1 MSTLANK
8 NLTDAKVAS
17 TGIVGLDACTHGG
30 LPRGRV
36 YLVEGDPGV
45 GKTTLA
51 LKFLLA
57 GRDNNEKV
65 LLVSLA
71 ETPDEMKAVCESHN
85 WDLTGVDVFNLSPTQ
100 FGQEEEYSI
109 LQPSEI
115 ELSDTIKKIFVEVDR
130 LHPSRVVL
138 DSLSEI
144 RLLAQNPLRYRRQIL
159 ALKQHFV
166 NRNCTVLLLDD
177 RASDSHDLTLQSL
190 VHGVI
195 ELQKQSPVFG
205 KARRKLQVVKL
216 RGVNFQAGFHDFSI
230 VKGGI
235 EVYPRLIAA
244 EYHEEFLR
252 ERCTSGVPELDL
264 LSGGGIDRGTTTL
277 IVGPA
282 GAGKS
287 SLAAMYAV
295 TAAERGEKAAIFTFD
310 EGTAT
315 LIERCRELKMNL
327 LPHIKAGRIHLQQ
340 IDPAEMSPGEFMW
353 HAKSI
358 VENFGARVVI
368 VDSLTGYLDAMP
380 ESQFLTF
387 QMHEMLTY
395 FNQQGVITILTM
407 AQHGLIGQNMQTPVD
422 VSYLADTVFLIR
434 YFESQGTIRKAISVV
449 KKRSSKHE
457 KTIREYKLGPN
468 RVEVGPVLKE
478 FRGVLT
484 GVPEFSGEQTSMLKD
499 RTDGGS

>member
-1 MSTLANK
+1 MTKQSSENTI
-8 NLTDAKVAS
+8 AS
-17 TGIVGLDACTHGG
+17 TGIIGLDACTHGG

-36 YLVEGDPGV
+36 YLIQGDPGV

-51 LKFLLA
+51 MNFLLA
-57 GRDNNEKV
+57 GRNAGEKV

-71 ETPDEMKAVCESHN
+71 ETQDEMKSVSQSHD
-85 WDLTGVDVFNLSPTQ
+85 WDVSGINVFNLSPTEY
-100 FGQEEEYSI
+100 GQEEEYSI

-115 ELSDTIKKIFVEVDR
+115 ELSETIKKIFVEVDR
-130 LHPSRVVL
+130 IQPTRVVI

-166 NRNCTVLLLDD
+166 NRKCTVLLLDD
-177 RASDSHDLTLQSL
+177 GASDTHDLTLQSL

-195 ELQKQSPVFG
+195 ELQKHSPIFG
-205 KARRKLQVVKL
+205 KARRKLQIVKL
-216 RGVNFQAGFHDFSI
+216 RGVDFQAGFHDFNI

-235 EVYPRLIAA
+235 EVYPRLVAS
-244 EYHEEFLR
+244 EYHANFER
-252 ERCTSGVPELDL
+252 ETCTSGVKQLDA

-287 SLAAMYAV
+287 SLAAMYAI

-310 EGTAT
+310 EGIGT
-315 LIERCRELKMNL
+315 LLERCAQLNMDL
-327 LPHIKAGRIHLQQ
+327 VPHIKSGLIHLQQ

-353 HAKSI
+353 NVKGI
-358 VENFGARVVI
+358 VEKSDVKVVV

-380 ESQFLTF
+380 ESQFLTI
-387 QMHEMLTY
+387 QMHEMLSY
-395 FNQQGVITILTM
+395 LNQLGIITILTM
-407 AQHGLIGQNMQTPVD
+407 AQHGLVGTNMQTPVD
-422 VSYLADTVFLIR
+422 ISYLADTVFLIR
-434 YFESQGTIRKAISVV
+434 YFEAEGSIRKAISVV

-457 KTIREYKLGPN
+457 KTIREYSLGKH
-468 RVEVGPVLKE
+468 RVEVGPVLTE

-484 GVPEFSGEQTSMLKD
+484 GVPEYRGSKALTSED
-499 RTDGGS
+499 RAHAGI